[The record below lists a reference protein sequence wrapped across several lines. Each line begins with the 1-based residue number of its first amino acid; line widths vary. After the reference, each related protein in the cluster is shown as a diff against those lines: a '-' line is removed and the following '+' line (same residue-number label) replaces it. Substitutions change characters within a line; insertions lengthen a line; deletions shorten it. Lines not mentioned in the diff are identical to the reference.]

1 MTNEVKI
8 AVFENELNLIKD
20 DRLRDFVKD
29 YLLYEVPDY
38 FWEIGA
44 SSSGKYHPKFSQN
57 KGGLVR
63 HTKAV
68 VKFADELLRV
78 NQFGYISAI
87 EKDYVIMACILHD
100 TAKYGK
106 NNFNKDDYANHPSIA
121 AQSVADFWFDEF
133 SHAAPY
139 LLINA
144 IASHMGQWG
153 EAKMMTSLDRCVHL
167 ADYIASRSFI
177 DIPDIVTE
185 FDSAVDSSSLSYASL
200 QAETKA
206 LYSEG

>member
-1 MTNEVKI
+1 MTDETKI
-8 AVFENELNLIKD
+8 AVFRTELNLIKNLG
-20 DRLRDFVKD
+20 LRNFVET
-29 YLLYEVPDY
+29 YLLYKVPDY

-57 KGGLVR
+57 SGGLIR

-78 NQFGYISAI
+78 NQFGYISDM
-87 EKDYVIMACILHD
+87 EKDYVIAACILHD
-100 TAKYGK
+100 TAKYGTGT
-106 NNFNKDDYANHPSIA
+106 FNKDDYAEHPTLA

-133 SHAAPY
+133 GYSAPY
-139 LLINA
+139 LLTNA

-153 EAKMMTSLDRCVHL
+153 ETKMMTSLDRCVHL

-177 DIPDIVTE
+177 DIPDIITD
-185 FDSAVDSSSLSYASL
+185 FASAVTSTPSI
-200 QAETKA
+200 
-206 LYSEG
+206 